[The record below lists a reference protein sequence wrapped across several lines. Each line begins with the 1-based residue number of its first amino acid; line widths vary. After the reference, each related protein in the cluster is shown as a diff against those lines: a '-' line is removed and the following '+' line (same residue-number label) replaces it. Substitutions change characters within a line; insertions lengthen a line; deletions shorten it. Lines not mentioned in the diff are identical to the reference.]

1 LADDLNLTQPAD
13 ASQVGLERL
22 DRLRRVAP
30 ALQHDIN
37 NAMMVLAAN
46 LDLLARHAGEPGSA
60 GQRQLDRAVQASR
73 RIEEAMRGFLD
84 YARRGVAEPVEVSPA
99 AVLRQAL
106 PLLRVALGARLGA
119 EMTAPERVAAVRM
132 DRAALEMALL
142 AVAQDAA
149 GRIPP
154 GSRILAEVREV
165 AAEVELELTL
175 PQGPGAA
182 PLALL
187 RACCG
192 RLELRPDG
200 CVLAWRKEG

>member
-1 LADDLNLTQPAD
+1 MADDLNTSPSADPAQ
-13 ASQVGLERL
+13 AGLERL

-46 LDLLARHAGEPGSA
+46 LDLLARSAGEPGSA
-60 GQRQLDRAVQASR
+60 GRRQLDRAVQASR
-73 RIEEAMRGFLD
+73 RMDEAMRGFLD
-84 YARRGVAEPVEVSPA
+84 YARREVAEPVEVSPA
-99 AVLRQAL
+99 TVLQQVL

-119 EMTAPERVAAVRM
+119 ELTAPERVAAVRL

-142 AVAQDAA
+142 AVAQDAV
-149 GRIPP
+149 GRIPQ
-154 GSRILAEVREV
+154 GSRLLAEVREV
-165 AAEVELELTL
+165 ASEVELELTL

-187 RACCG
+187 RGCCA

-200 CVLAWRKEG
+200 CVLAWRKER

>member
-1 LADDLNLTQPAD
+1 MADDLNPSPSAD
-13 ASQVGLERL
+13 AAQAGLERL

-60 GQRQLDRAVQASR
+60 GRRQLDRAVQASR
-73 RIEEAMRGFLD
+73 RMDEAMRGFLD
-84 YARRGVAEPVEVSPA
+84 YARREAAEPVEISPA
-99 AVLRQAL
+99 TVLQQVL

-119 EMTAPERVAAVRM
+119 EMTAPERVAAVRL
-132 DRAALEMALL
+132 DRAALELALL

-149 GRIPP
+149 GRMPQ
-154 GSRILAEVREV
+154 GSRLRAEVREM
-165 AAEVELELTL
+165 ASEVELELTL
-175 PQGPGAA
+175 PQGPGTA

-187 RACCG
+187 RGCCA
-192 RLELRPDG
+192 RLELRPEG
-200 CVLAWRKEG
+200 CVLAWRKES